1 MQYSFLVR
9 KRAAN
14 NYQLVISYKGKDG
27 KWHQKA
33 KGGYTKA
40 RLASSDVEI
49 SKLLETIKHQI
60 AVTPGNENLMFKDFL
75 AMYAKDKKLRIGTT
89 LGYNSTVVSVPSLL
103 KYPMCQ
109 ITTAMIKK
117 ELALSDISLST
128 KNVRITQLK
137 SVFKAAHEEYE
148 VIPENPMSKVK
159 YYKDDSKGLKRETLT
174 SDEIERLLLDG
185 CVARHRYDLVVA
197 IGAFAG
203 LRISETLGLTVADID
218 FEQCA
223 IHVKYQYYTRKHSK
237 APLKT
242 KNSNRTVPMPP
253 RLSEMLSTY
262 IYEISSPQDSDRL
275 FSGINKNSFNEWM
288 KNVTNKTS
296 HCLRHTYI
304 TNLIANGVDVKTA
317 AALAGDTAQT
327 ILNSYV
333 HYTDK
338 MREKASK
345 DVARIFG

>member
-9 KRAAN
+9 KRATN

-40 RLASSDVEI
+40 RLASSDTEI

-60 AVTPGNENLMFKDFL
+60 AVMPGNENLMFKDFL
-75 AMYAKDKKLRIGTT
+75 AMYAKDKKLRIGTI

-117 ELALSDISLST
+117 ELALSDIALSS

-137 SVFKAAHEEYE
+137 SIFKAAYEEYE

-159 YYKDDSKGLKRETLT
+159 YYKDDSNGLKRETLT
-174 SDEIERLLLDG
+174 SDEIECLLLDG
-185 CVARHRYDLVVA
+185 YIARHRYDLVVA

-203 LRISETLGLTVADID
+203 LRISETLGLTIADVD

-223 IHVKYQYYTRKHSK
+223 IHVKHQYHTQKRSK

-253 RLSEMLSTY
+253 RLAEMLFNY
-262 IYEISSPQDSDRL
+262 IHDLSASQDSDRL
-275 FSGINKNSFNEWM
+275 FPKLNKNTFNEWM
-288 KNVTNKTS
+288 KNITNKTS

-327 ILNSYV
+327 ILGSYV
-333 HYTDK
+333 HYTDQ